1 MKKTVA
7 SLAVMA
13 ALLPTFSAH
22 AEGKSK
28 PENQLQLLMLLV
40 IFKVI

>member
-28 PENQLQLLMLLV
+28 FENQLQLLMLLV
-40 IFKVI
+40 TFKVI